1 MEKPVPVMLM
11 VRELGLGGS
20 ERQLTEIALRLNR
33 SRFEPH
39 VGCFHPAGFRGEEL
53 ARAGVPV
60 ERFPVRSF
68 LHPSS
73 LTAAVHLGRY
83 VERHRIQL
91 VHSFDTPMNLF
102 GVVSARAFQTRVVL
116 SSQRA
121 NRELAS
127 RVERHLLRL
136 TDSMV
141 DGIVVNCEAVCKHL
155 VQDEGVPAGRI
166 HVCHNGIDTGRFNP
180 GQRVRPVEMNE
191 AGVVIGV
198 VCALRPEKGL
208 RLLVEAFQKV
218 RGGAAKPKLVVVGDG
233 PSGPELKALCRQLG
247 QNEDCQFV
255 PATERVAGW
264 LRAIDIFVLPSL
276 SEALSNSLM
285 EAMACGC
292 AAIAS
297 RVGGNGE
304 LVRDG
309 QTGLLFECGDSGDLA
324 RRIEELIENP
334 ELRRTLA
341 GQGARFIRENF
352 SLDRAAF
359 RMGEIYAEALSRAR

>member
-1 MEKPVPVMLM
+1 MLM

-20 ERQLTEIALRLNR
+20 ERQLTETALRLDR

-39 VGCFHPAGFRGEEL
+39 VGCFRPCGFRGEEL

-60 ERFPVRSF
+60 ERFPVHSF

-73 LTAAVHLGRY
+73 LAAAVQVGRY

-102 GVVSARAFQTRVVL
+102 GVAAARAFQTRVVL

-121 NRELAS
+121 NRELS
-127 RVERHLLRL
+127 SGLERHLLRL

-141 DGIVVNCEAVCKHL
+141 DAVVVNCDAVRRHL
-155 VQDEGVPAGRI
+155 LQDESVPAGRI
-166 HVCHNGIDTGRFNP
+166 RVCHNGIDTGRFHP
-180 GQRVRPVEMNE
+180 GERSRPAELRE

-208 RLLVEAFQKV
+208 HLLLEAFRKI
-218 RGGAAKPKLVVVGDG
+218 RGGAVKPKLVVVGDG
-233 PSGPELKALCRQLG
+233 PSGPELKSLCSQLG
-247 QNEDCQFV
+247 LNEDCLFV
-255 PATERVAGW
+255 AATKHVADW
-264 LRAIDIFVLPSL
+264 LHAIDIFVLPSL

-304 LVRDG
+304 LVRHG
-309 QTGLLFECGDSGDLA
+309 QTGLLFERADSGDLA
-324 RRIEELIENP
+324 RWLAELIGNP
-334 ELRRTLA
+334 ESRHNLA
-341 GQGARFIRENF
+341 KEGARFIRENF
-352 SLDRAAF
+352 SLDRAAA
-359 RMGEIYAEALSRAR
+359 RMGEIYEEALLRAR